1 MYYTLLIQQG
11 TKSPRDQFNSHR
23 KSIWQN
29 TKGGGDTKGAPGRRN
44 HLNKFAKEKV
54 FFGGGMG
61 VKKILFERRWRGGQ
75 SVDSPECEF
84 KRSRGSR
91 EGFGQSFHRM
101 KVASRKII
109 WTKLSS
115 DEFTYANETPRY
127 RVTITQFSGG

>member
-1 MYYTLLIQQG
+1 
-11 TKSPRDQFNSHR
+11 
-23 KSIWQN
+23 
-29 TKGGGDTKGAPGRRN
+29 
-44 HLNKFAKEKV
+44 
-54 FFGGGMG
+54 MG

-115 DEFTYANETPRY
+115 DEFTYANATPRY
-127 RVTITQFSGG
+127 SYNHTVLWRVSCNLLYSWSRSMLCSWKYM